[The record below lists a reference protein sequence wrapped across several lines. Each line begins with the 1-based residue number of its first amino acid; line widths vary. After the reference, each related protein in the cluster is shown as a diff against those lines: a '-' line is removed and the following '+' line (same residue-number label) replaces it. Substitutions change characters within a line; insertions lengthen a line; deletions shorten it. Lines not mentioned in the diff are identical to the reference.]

1 MSQTSS
7 PSSFSSASGSQKTS
21 YNKHFRRSFPLN
33 YGGALQDLDEEAVLS
48 RLHDFSCEWLQR
60 LNIALSE
67 MAQMLWENFPLLV
80 GQTPGMLDPDFVEN
94 ILVHFR
100 PLSGALSRL
109 DNKDKTTSEPA
120 TREDVVAVLRTIT
133 GELDLEERIREG
145 LNAAGALFM
154 VCVHLLVPQTLMRN
168 PEDFAEKARRTLA
181 NQSFK
186 EDPTPRRMRNFV
198 LDSITKKR
206 RPVPGASIWDAGEE
220 DDKDSCRGEAEPVA
234 AQTLGEVFP
243 EAGTISLTAQPAPK
257 GTSRPKQSC
266 TADWTAEPEGQDQ
279 PQ

>member
-1 MSQTSS
+1 M
-7 PSSFSSASGSQKTS
+7 
-21 YNKHFRRSFPLN
+21 
-33 YGGALQDLDEEAVLS
+33 
-48 RLHDFSCEWLQR
+48 
-60 LNIALSE
+60 
-67 MAQMLWENFPLLV
+67 
-80 GQTPGMLDPDFVEN
+80 
-94 ILVHFR
+94 
-100 PLSGALSRL
+100 
-109 DNKDKTTSEPA
+109 
-120 TREDVVAVLRTIT
+120 AVLRTIT

-154 VCVHLLVPQTLMRN
+154 VCVHLLVPLTLMRN

-206 RPVPGASIWDAGEE
+206 RPVPGASIWDAAEE
-220 DDKDSCRGEAEPVA
+220 DDKDSCRGRSRAVA

-243 EAGTISLTAQPAPK
+243 EAVTISLTAQPAPK
-257 GTSRPKQSC
+257 GTSRPKQSR

-279 PQ
+279 PQQPSRRSKRPAPKPLTSMPVKASRKNHRAAVPSSSSSEESDEEESLPLASAKARKVSASCQGF